1 VRDYYEG
8 FDEQDISDQL
18 DWYTDNAIKRP
29 PNIYSKK
36 QILDALQKLSLADIE
51 KFQKTLNK
59 SIFLDIYGHGLFSPK
74 EFSLFASESRNIL
87 GETTAADPW
96 HLEDSFKVKI
106 GTSKMKKVSIPRDGI
121 GMVDISIYPEK
132 SLKVF
137 SQFRILNKLLAP
149 TFFNSLRT
157 DQQVGYVVNSF
168 ESRIRDYPA
177 ISMMI
182 ISDNT
187 DLQSLKE
194 KIINFQYGF
203 AIALEKVS
211 DKTIEG
217 TKKAILDDMNQ
228 KPENI
233 YVESSGYVYDW
244 QQGNYLFD
252 TREQVKKYIA
262 KSTKQDL
269 VDLNNSMVF
278 DGKLMNINVQLRG
291 KDFNDSDFFSWAAMN
306 D

>member
-1 VRDYYEG
+1 
-8 FDEQDISDQL
+8 
-18 DWYTDNAIKRP
+18 
-29 PNIYSKK
+29 
-36 QILDALQKLSLADIE
+36 
-51 KFQKTLNK
+51 
-59 SIFLDIYGHGLFSPK
+59 
-74 EFSLFASESRNIL
+74 
-87 GETTAADPW
+87 
-96 HLEDSFKVKI
+96 
-106 GTSKMKKVSIPRDGI
+106 
-121 GMVDISIYPEK
+121 MVDISIYPEK

-168 ESRIRDYPA
+168 ESRIREYPA
-177 ISMMI
+177 ISMVI

-203 AIALEKVS
+203 AIALEKINE
-211 DKTIEG
+211 KTVEG

-233 YVESSGYVYDW
+233 YVESGGYVYDW

-252 TREQVKKYIA
+252 TQDQVKKYIA
-262 KSTKQDL
+262 NSTKQDL
-269 VDLNNSMVF
+269 VDLNNSMTF

-291 KDFNDSDFFSWAAMN
+291 KDFKNSDFFSWANMN
-306 D
+306 N